1 MVERFNGVVI
11 SKGQSNKNILR
22 TMMVMNELD
31 GDERRRIS
39 EER

>member
-1 MVERFNGVVI
+1 MERFNGVVI

-31 GDERRRIS
+31 GDE
-39 EER
+39 